1 MFHQHKFLA
10 NLMVFCELAKQMGD
24 FFMRGVG
31 LMGIDGHNGSN
42 GLIVF
47 TKHKGRLNGFCG

>member
-1 MFHQHKFLA
+1 
-10 NLMVFCELAKQMGD
+10 MGD

-31 LMGIDGHNGSN
+31 LMGIDGHNGHNGLNGSN

-47 TKHKGRLNGFCG
+47 TKHKGHLNGFCG

>member
-1 MFHQHKFLA
+1 MNVCVIHKFMA

-31 LMGIDGHNGSN
+31 GMGIN
-42 GLIVF
+42 GL
-47 TKHKGRLNGFCG
+47 NGH